1 MIYGKTLVVYM
12 EKTAASFR
20 EKICD
25 DKFFPIELFTAAKY
39 VPSNEKNITDKDF
52 DGWTSAV
59 NTPEWHKRL
68 ASGDELKELEDSY
81 SIDRTYSFNVVVVSN
96 FEKDDYAEF
105 LEAAI
110 PLDQL
115 QAINIS

>member
-1 MIYGKTLVVYM
+1 MAN
-12 EKTAASFR
+12 TAASFK

-25 DKFFPIELFTAAKY
+25 PEKFPVEVFTAAKY
-39 VPSNEKNITDKDF
+39 VPSNEVNIKDDDF
-52 DGWTSAV
+52 DGWSSAV

-68 ASGDELKELEDSY
+68 ASGDELKELENSY
-81 SIDRTYSFNVVVVSN
+81 SIDRTYSFNVVVVSD

-110 PLDQL
+110 PLDHL
-115 QAINIS
+115 QPININ